1 MRWAGHVAGKGEND
15 KSHRRFELEIM
26 RGGDTEAGE
35 KNKQKL
41 ISKNLSA

>member
-1 MRWAGHVAGKGEND
+1 
-15 KSHRRFELEIM
+15 LEIM

-41 ISKNLSA
+41 ISKNLSAWMLIICRVVGYRLAL